1 MNIVLSHCLI
11 LFFLDYIMAKT
22 HLSDGARGEMVTT
35 TDIVIG
41 IIGILYVL
49 FNASIVLYLA
59 LKFQSN
65 EDRAELLITST
76 TRVVPELNDGSTPS
90 TDEQTNREKSISMT
104 NQERRRL
111 FLALSNLESRRITA
125 IPEGRRE
132 HDHSDEDEEDDE
144 DEDIERNMFDQHVN
158 DEYYK
163 SNQTNFLRHLVRDK
177 RNLGDSKTRLYDLS
191 NGVMEIAIYE
201 SIGLSSLLEEDEPP
215 DISLPPETDFEYN
228 NSPLGE
234 FQSSLLRK

>member
-1 MNIVLSHCLI
+1 MMKIVFCYCLI
-11 LFFLDYIMAKT
+11 VFFLDYIMAKT

-35 TDIVIG
+35 VDIVIC

-65 EDRAELLITST
+65 EDRAELLIAST
-76 TRVVPELNDGSTPS
+76 TRVVPELMNDGSTPS
-90 TDEQTNREKSISMT
+90 NDEQTNREKSISMT

-111 FLALSNLESRRITA
+111 FLALSNLENRRITA

-132 HDHSDEDEEDDE
+132 HDHSDDEDEEDDE

-158 DEYYK
+158 DCK
-163 SNQTNFLRHLVRDK
+163 TNLLRHLVRDK
-177 RNLGDSKTRLYDLS
+177 RNLGDSKTRIYDLS
-191 NGVMEIAIYE
+191 NGVTEIAIYE

-228 NSPLGE
+228 NSPLVGE
-234 FQSSLLRK
+234 FQSSLFRK